1 MPREKPQKQRVS
13 TEAYLAQL
21 KEELPAPKFA
31 AVTSLLRGYKRDGDV
46 HPLIDGVVG
55 ALRAREHQ
63 HLLRGFVAF
72 LRPADRPW
80 LGQCIR
86 CALTRPLHAGARCCS
101 PPKKME

>member
-1 MPREKPQKQRVS
+1 MVAVREQRQKQRAS
-13 TEAYLAQL
+13 TEEYLAQL
-21 KEELPAPKFA
+21 RAELPALKFA
-31 AVTSLLRGYKRDGDV
+31 AVTALLKGYRRDGDV

-55 ALRAREHQ
+55 ILRTKQHQ

-86 CALTRPLHAGARCCS
+86 CAAPLVHAVLGTPATAV
-101 PPKKME
+101 